1 MTDNDIKVFLNN
13 IDVAVTVYPEEKA
26 GMVLF
31 SPLEH
36 YESTDGLIS
45 FSALVIIEYNGVL
58 KHKLSLQLV
67 RLAAD
72 DDNALQTFSLEK
84 IFFDKNHAFYCN
96 NKKVDCG
103 NSFKSCSIDVKPF
116 DHRHC
121 LRYSFNGI
129 PLCGSGMYYLSLG
142 LDIDNSFLP
151 IKSAPIMVEIV
162 GEN

>member
-1 MTDNDIKVFLNN
+1 M
-13 IDVAVTVYPEEKA
+13 
-26 GMVLF
+26 
-31 SPLEH
+31 
-36 YESTDGLIS
+36 
-45 FSALVIIEYNGVL
+45 L

-72 DDNALQTFSLEK
+72 NENSLQTFYLEK
-84 IFFDKNHAFYCN
+84 ISFDNNHAFYCN
-96 NKKVDCG
+96 DKKVEYE
-103 NSFKSCSIDVKPF
+103 NRFESCSIDVKPF

-151 IKSAPIMVEIV
+151 IKSAPIMVKIV